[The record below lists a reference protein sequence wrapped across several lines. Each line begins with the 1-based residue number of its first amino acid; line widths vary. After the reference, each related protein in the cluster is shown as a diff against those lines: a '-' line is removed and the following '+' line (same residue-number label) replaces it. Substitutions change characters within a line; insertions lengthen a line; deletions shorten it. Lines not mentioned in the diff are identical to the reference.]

1 MLPFNPN
8 PRTGFIIAE
17 QHIREMQEAADMAA
31 LAQEATNAPPS
42 VIQELVE
49 RLAALNQKIDI
60 PLDAVFL
67 QMLISLFPEPDKAQS
82 DEFR

>member
-1 MLPFNPN
+1 MLPINPN

-17 QHIREMQEAADMAA
+17 QHIREMQAAADMAA

-42 VIQELVE
+42 AIQQFVE

-60 PLDAVFL
+60 PLDDVFL
-67 QMLISLFPEPDKAQS
+67 RMLIILFPDPDKAQS
-82 DEFR
+82 DELP